1 MKKVL
6 FVATVVKTHIMEFHI
21 PYLKMFKEMGWE
33 TAVAARNDYENPA
46 DCVIPY
52 CDTYYNISF
61 ERNPLK
67 PGNLKAYKE
76 LKHIIDEG
84 EYDIIHC
91 HTPVGAML
99 TRLAAKQARKQG
111 TKVFYTAH
119 GFHFYKGAPAINW
132 ILYYPVE
139 KWLSRYT
146 DVLITI
152 NKEDYERAK
161 TFKAGKVCYVPGV
174 GIDLKKF
181 NVGYVN
187 KEQKR
192 KEIGVSA
199 DDFVLLSVGELI
211 PRKNHEVVI
220 RALSV
225 LKQLDKLNHIE
236 YVICG
241 RGAYETDLKKLAEGL
256 DVADHVHFLGYRND
270 ISEICNCAD
279 LFVFMS
285 HQEGLPVA
293 LMEAMACGLPAVCS
307 NIRGNTDL
315 IEDGVTGL
323 LANNTPEEVAESI
336 SEMKSDTALRNR
348 VASAALQKIKQFDL
362 SSVEDE
368 MSKIYGG
375 GVRNLVL
382 QGVYKG
388 QRIRKELGIPLD
400 AKVVLSVGE
409 VNKNKNHKVG
419 IEALAKLRDK
429 NTYYVICGRGPL
441 MEAHKELAQSL
452 GVGDRVVLTGY
463 RTDVADFYKMADVF
477 LFPSFREGL
486 PVAVMEAMA
495 SGLPV
500 VATRIRGSSD
510 LVQQGDLFEPTDVD
524 GIAKAITSVQLGR
537 VRHEIDAFD
546 IQSVVGSMKEVY
558 GSLVTR

>member
-52 CDTYYNISF
+52 CDTYYNIPF

-119 GFHFYKGAPAINW
+119 GFHFYKGALAINW

-323 LANNTPEEVAESI
+323 LANNTPEEVAQSI
-336 SEMKSDTALRNR
+336 SKMKSDTALRNR

-375 GVRNLVL
+375 GKKSCPAGSI
-382 QGVYKG
+382 QGT
-388 QRIRKELGIPLD
+388 EN
-400 AKVVLSVGE
+400 S
-409 VNKNKNHKVG
+409 
-419 IEALAKLRDK
+419 
-429 NTYYVICGRGPL
+429 
-441 MEAHKELAQSL
+441 
-452 GVGDRVVLTGY
+452 
-463 RTDVADFYKMADVF
+463 
-477 LFPSFREGL
+477 
-486 PVAVMEAMA
+486 
-495 SGLPV
+495 
-500 VATRIRGSSD
+500 
-510 LVQQGDLFEPTDVD
+510 
-524 GIAKAITSVQLGR
+524 
-537 VRHEIDAFD
+537 
-546 IQSVVGSMKEVY
+546 
-558 GSLVTR
+558 

>member
-52 CDTYYNISF
+52 CDIYYNISF

-76 LKHIIDEG
+76 LNRVIDEG

-99 TRLAAKQARKQG
+99 TRLAAKQARKKG

-174 GIDLKKF
+174 GI
-181 NVGYVN
+181 
-187 KEQKR
+187 
-192 KEIGVSA
+192 A
-199 DDFVLLSVGELI
+199 DDFALLSVGELI

-336 SEMKSDTALRNR
+336 SEMKNDAALRNR

-375 GVRNLVL
+375 GGKKSCPAGGI
-382 QGVYKG
+382 QGT
-388 QRIRKELGIPLD
+388 EN
-400 AKVVLSVGE
+400 S
-409 VNKNKNHKVG
+409 
-419 IEALAKLRDK
+419 
-429 NTYYVICGRGPL
+429 
-441 MEAHKELAQSL
+441 
-452 GVGDRVVLTGY
+452 
-463 RTDVADFYKMADVF
+463 
-477 LFPSFREGL
+477 
-486 PVAVMEAMA
+486 
-495 SGLPV
+495 
-500 VATRIRGSSD
+500 
-510 LVQQGDLFEPTDVD
+510 
-524 GIAKAITSVQLGR
+524 
-537 VRHEIDAFD
+537 
-546 IQSVVGSMKEVY
+546 
-558 GSLVTR
+558 

>member
-33 TAVAARNDYENPA
+33 TAVAARNDYENPS

-52 CDTYYNISF
+52 CDTYYDIPF

-67 PGNLKAYKE
+67 LGNMKAYKRLE
-76 LKHIIDEG
+76 KVIDDG
-84 EYDIIHC
+84 GYDIIHC

-99 TRLAAKQARKQG
+99 TRLAAKKARKNG
-111 TKVFYTAH
+111 TRVFYTAH

-152 NKEDYERAK
+152 NKEEYERAK

-187 KEQKR
+187 KERKR

-199 DDFVLLSVGELI
+199 NDFVLLSVGELI

-225 LKQLDKLNHIE
+225 LKQRDKLNHIE

-241 RGAYETDLKKLAEGL
+241 RGAYEADLKKLAEELG
-256 DVADHVHFLGYRND
+256 VADHIHFLGYRND
-270 ISEICNCAD
+270 ISEICNCSD

-285 HQEGLPVA
+285 RQEGLPVA

-315 IEDGVTGL
+315 IDDGVTGL
-323 LANNTPEEVAESI
+323 ISNNTPEELAEAI
-336 SEMKSDTALRNR
+336 NKMRNDTDLRDR
-348 VASAALQKIKQFDL
+348 LASAALQKIKQFDL

-368 MSKIYGG
+368 MTKIYRG
-375 GVRNLVL
+375 GVSNLAL

-388 QRIRKELGIPLD
+388 QEIRKELGIPLD

-419 IEALAKLRDK
+419 IEALAKLNDPDV
-429 NTYYVICGRGPL
+429 YYVICGRGPL
-441 MEAHKELAQSL
+441 MDAHKELAKEL

-495 SGLPV
+495 SRLPV
-500 VATRIRGSSD
+500 VATKIRGSSD
-510 LVQQGDLFEPTDVD
+510 LVQQGALFDPTDAD
-524 GIAKAITSVQLGR
+524 GMAKAIEKMQPRKVK
-537 VRHEIDAFD
+537 HETDVFEIHK
-546 IQSVVGSMKEVY
+546 VMESMKEIY
-558 GSLVTR
+558 GL

>member
-33 TAVAARNDYENPA
+33 TVVAARNDYENPA

-52 CDTYYNISF
+52 CDTYYNIPF

-67 PGNLKAYKE
+67 LGNLKAYTD
-76 LKHIIDEG
+76 LKKVIDG
-84 EYDIIHC
+84 GGYDIIHC

-99 TRLAAKQARKQG
+99 TRLAAKQARKNG

-119 GFHFYKGAPAINW
+119 GFHFYKGAPIINW
-132 ILYYPVE
+132 LLYYPVE

-161 TFKAGKVCYVPGV
+161 TFKAGRVCYVPGV

-181 NVGYVN
+181 NVGYVD

-192 KEIGVSA
+192 KEIGVAS

-220 RALSV
+220 QAMSV
-225 LKQLDKLNHIE
+225 LKQNGGLEHIE

-241 RGAYETDLKKLAEGL
+241 QGAYEVDLKKLAEEL
-256 DVADHVHFLGYRND
+256 SVADHIHFLGYRND

-315 IEDGVTGL
+315 IDDGVTGL
-323 LANNTPEEVAESI
+323 ISNNTPEELAGAI
-336 SEMKSDTALRNR
+336 DRMRNDTNLCDRL
-348 VASAALQKIKQFDL
+348 ASAALQKIKQFDL

-368 MSKIYGG
+368 MTKIY
-375 GVRNLVL
+375 
-382 QGVYKG
+382 
-388 QRIRKELGIPLD
+388 
-400 AKVVLSVGE
+400 VG
-409 VNKNKNHKVG
+409 KQS
-419 IEALAKLRDK
+419 
-429 NTYYVICGRGPL
+429 CPSGRL
-441 MEAHKELAQSL
+441 
-452 GVGDRVVLTGY
+452 
-463 RTDVADFYKMADVF
+463 
-477 LFPSFREGL
+477 
-486 PVAVMEAMA
+486 
-495 SGLPV
+495 
-500 VATRIRGSSD
+500 
-510 LVQQGDLFEPTDVD
+510 
-524 GIAKAITSVQLGR
+524 
-537 VRHEIDAFD
+537 
-546 IQSVVGSMKEVY
+546 
-558 GSLVTR
+558 

>member
-52 CDTYYNISF
+52 CDTYYNIPF

-99 TRLAAKQARKQG
+99 TRLAAKQARKKG

-152 NKEDYERAK
+152 NKEDFERAK
-161 TFKAGKVCYVPGV
+161 TFRAGKVCYVPGV

-192 KEIGVSA
+192 KEIGV
-199 DDFVLLSVGELI
+199 
-211 PRKNHEVVI
+211 
-220 RALSV
+220 
-225 LKQLDKLNHIE
+225 
-236 YVICG
+236 
-241 RGAYETDLKKLAEGL
+241 
-256 DVADHVHFLGYRND
+256 
-270 ISEICNCAD
+270 
-279 LFVFMS
+279 
-285 HQEGLPVA
+285 
-293 LMEAMACGLPAVCS
+293 
-307 NIRGNTDL
+307 
-315 IEDGVTGL
+315 
-323 LANNTPEEVAESI
+323 
-336 SEMKSDTALRNR
+336 
-348 VASAALQKIKQFDL
+348 
-362 SSVEDE
+362 
-368 MSKIYGG
+368 
-375 GVRNLVL
+375 
-382 QGVYKG
+382 
-388 QRIRKELGIPLD
+388 
-400 AKVVLSVGE
+400 
-409 VNKNKNHKVG
+409 
-419 IEALAKLRDK
+419 
-429 NTYYVICGRGPL
+429 
-441 MEAHKELAQSL
+441 
-452 GVGDRVVLTGY
+452 
-463 RTDVADFYKMADVF
+463 
-477 LFPSFREGL
+477 
-486 PVAVMEAMA
+486 
-495 SGLPV
+495 
-500 VATRIRGSSD
+500 
-510 LVQQGDLFEPTDVD
+510 
-524 GIAKAITSVQLGR
+524 
-537 VRHEIDAFD
+537 
-546 IQSVVGSMKEVY
+546 
-558 GSLVTR
+558 

>member
-1 MKKVL
+1 MEKVL

-52 CDTYYNISF
+52 CDTYYNIPF

-67 PGNLKAYKE
+67 PGNLKAYTE
-76 LKHIIDEG
+76 LKTVIDKG
-84 EYDIIHC
+84 GYDIIHC

-99 TRLAAKQARKQG
+99 TRLAAKQARKNG

-132 ILYYPVE
+132 FLYYPVE

-161 TFKAGKVCYVPGV
+161 TFKAGRVCYVPGV

-181 NVGYVN
+181 NAGYVD

-192 KEIGVSA
+192 NEIGVDP

-220 RALSV
+220 RAMSV
-225 LKQLDKLNHIE
+225 LKQGGSLDHIE

-241 RGAYETDLKKLAEGL
+241 RGAYEADLKKLAEGL
-256 DVADHVHFLGYRND
+256 DVADHIHFLGYRND

-315 IEDGVTGL
+315 IDDGVTGL
-323 LANNTPEEVAESI
+323 ISDNTPEELAEAI
-336 SEMKSDTALRNR
+336 SKMRNDAVLRDR
-348 VASAALQKIKQFDL
+348 LASAALQRIKQFDL
-362 SSVEDE
+362 KNVEQV
-368 MSKIYGG
+368 MRTIY
-375 GVRNLVL
+375 
-382 QGVYKG
+382 
-388 QRIRKELGIPLD
+388 LG
-400 AKVVLSVGE
+400 LSRS
-409 VNKNKNHKVG
+409 
-419 IEALAKLRDK
+419 I
-429 NTYYVICGRGPL
+429 
-441 MEAHKELAQSL
+441 
-452 GVGDRVVLTGY
+452 
-463 RTDVADFYKMADVF
+463 
-477 LFPSFREGL
+477 
-486 PVAVMEAMA
+486 
-495 SGLPV
+495 
-500 VATRIRGSSD
+500 
-510 LVQQGDLFEPTDVD
+510 
-524 GIAKAITSVQLGR
+524 
-537 VRHEIDAFD
+537 
-546 IQSVVGSMKEVY
+546 
-558 GSLVTR
+558 

>member
-1 MKKVL
+1 MEKVL

-52 CDTYYNISF
+52 CDTYYNIPF

-67 PGNLKAYKE
+67 PGNLKAYTE
-76 LKHIIDEG
+76 LKTVIDKG
-84 EYDIIHC
+84 GYDIIHC

-99 TRLAAKQARKQG
+99 TRLAAKQARKNG

-119 GFHFYKGAPAINW
+119 GFHFYKSAPAINW
-132 ILYYPVE
+132 FLYYPVE

-161 TFKAGKVCYVPGV
+161 TFKAGRVCYVPGV

-181 NVGYVN
+181 NAGYVD

-192 KEIGVSA
+192 NEIGVDP

-220 RALSV
+220 RAMSV
-225 LKQLDKLNHIE
+225 LKQGGSLDHIE

-241 RGAYETDLKKLAEGL
+241 RGAYEADLKKLAEGL
-256 DVADHVHFLGYRND
+256 DVADHIHFLGYRND

-315 IEDGVTGL
+315 IDDGVTGL
-323 LANNTPEEVAESI
+323 ISDNTPEELAEAI
-336 SEMKSDTALRNR
+336 SKMRNDAVLRDR
-348 VASAALQKIKQFDL
+348 LASAALQRIKQFDL
-362 SSVEDE
+362 KNVEQV
-368 MSKIYGG
+368 MRTIY
-375 GVRNLVL
+375 
-382 QGVYKG
+382 
-388 QRIRKELGIPLD
+388 LG
-400 AKVVLSVGE
+400 LSRS
-409 VNKNKNHKVG
+409 
-419 IEALAKLRDK
+419 I
-429 NTYYVICGRGPL
+429 
-441 MEAHKELAQSL
+441 
-452 GVGDRVVLTGY
+452 
-463 RTDVADFYKMADVF
+463 
-477 LFPSFREGL
+477 
-486 PVAVMEAMA
+486 
-495 SGLPV
+495 
-500 VATRIRGSSD
+500 
-510 LVQQGDLFEPTDVD
+510 
-524 GIAKAITSVQLGR
+524 
-537 VRHEIDAFD
+537 
-546 IQSVVGSMKEVY
+546 
-558 GSLVTR
+558 

>member
-52 CDTYYNISF
+52 CDTYYNIPF

-99 TRLAAKQARKQG
+99 TRLAAKQARKKG

-199 DDFVLLSVGELI
+199 NDFVLLSVGELI

-225 LKQLDKLNHIE
+225 LKQRDKLNHIE

-241 RGAYETDLKKLAEGL
+241 RGAYEADLKKLAEELG
-256 DVADHVHFLGYRND
+256 VADHIHFLGYRND

-368 MSKIYGG
+368 MTKIYGG
-375 GVRNLVL
+375 GLSNLAL

-388 QRIRKELGIPLD
+388 QQIRKELGIPLD

-419 IEALAKLRDK
+419 IEALAKLNDPDV
-429 NTYYVICGRGPL
+429 YYVICGRGPL
-441 MEAHKELAQSL
+441 MDAHKELAKEL

-500 VATRIRGSSD
+500 VATKIRGSSD
-510 LVQQGDLFEPTDVD
+510 LVQQGALFDPTDVD
-524 GIAKAITSVQLGR
+524 GIAKAIETPRQDNAK
-537 VRHEIDAFD
+537 HETAVFD
-546 IQSVVGSMKEVY
+546 IHKVMESMKTIY
-558 GSLVTR
+558 GV

>member
-52 CDTYYNISF
+52 CDTYYNIPF

-323 LANNTPEEVAESI
+323 LANNTPEEVAQSI
-336 SEMKSDTALRNR
+336 SKMKSDTTLRNR

-375 GVRNLVL
+375 VRNLAL

-441 MEAHKELAQSL
+441 MEAHKELAQSM
-452 GVGDRVVLTGY
+452 GVGDRVIFTGY

-524 GIAKAITSVQLGR
+524 GIARAITSVQLGR

>member
-21 PYLKMFKEMGWE
+21 PYLKMFEEMGWE

-52 CDTYYNISF
+52 CDTYYNVPF

-119 GFHFYKGAPAINW
+119 GFHFYKGAPVINW

-181 NVGYVN
+181 NAGYVN

-241 RGAYETDLKKLAEGL
+241 RGAYEADLRKLAEEL
-256 DVADHVHFLGYRND
+256 DVADHVYFLGYCND

-362 SSVEDE
+362 SSMEDE
-368 MSKIYGG
+368 MSKIYGE
-375 GVRNLVL
+375 VRNLAL

-419 IEALAKLRDK
+419 IEALAKLRGK

-463 RTDVADFYKMADVF
+463 RTDVADFYKMANVF

-524 GIAKAITSVQLGR
+524 GIAKAIETLQQSNVK
-537 VRHEIDAFD
+537 HETAVFD
-546 IQSVVGSMKEVY
+546 IHKVMESMKTIY
-558 GSLVTR
+558 GV

>member
-6 FVATVVKTHIMEFHI
+6 FVATVVKTHIMEFHV

-52 CDTYYNISF
+52 CDTYYDIPF
-61 ERNPLK
+61 ERNPFKLE
-67 PGNLKAYKE
+67 NLKAYKE
-76 LKHIIDEG
+76 LKKVIDNG
-84 EYDIIHC
+84 RYDIIHC

-99 TRLAAKQARKQG
+99 TRLAAKQARKNG

-132 ILYYPVE
+132 VLYYPVE

-161 TFKAGKVCYVPGV
+161 AFKAGRVCYVPGV

-181 NVGYVN
+181 NVDYVD

-192 KEIGVSA
+192 KEIGVDS

-220 RALSV
+220 RAMSV
-225 LKQLDKLNHIE
+225 LKQNGGLEHIE

-241 RGAYETDLKKLAEGL
+241 QGTYEVDLKKLAEEL
-256 DVADHVHFLGYRND
+256 SVADHIHFLGYRND

-315 IEDGVTGL
+315 IDDGVTGL
-323 LANNTPEEVAESI
+323 IPNNTPEELAGAI
-336 SEMKSDTALRNR
+336 NRMRNDTNLCDRL
-348 VASAALQKIKQFDL
+348 ASAALQKIKQFDL
-362 SSVEDE
+362 SSVEE
-368 MSKIYGG
+368 RMKIIY
-375 GVRNLVL
+375 
-382 QGVYKG
+382 
-388 QRIRKELGIPLD
+388 
-400 AKVVLSVGE
+400 
-409 VNKNKNHKVG
+409 
-419 IEALAKLRDK
+419 
-429 NTYYVICGRGPL
+429 RG
-441 MEAHKELAQSL
+441 
-452 GVGDRVVLTGY
+452 
-463 RTDVADFYKMADVF
+463 
-477 LFPSFREGL
+477 
-486 PVAVMEAMA
+486 
-495 SGLPV
+495 
-500 VATRIRGSSD
+500 
-510 LVQQGDLFEPTDVD
+510 
-524 GIAKAITSVQLGR
+524 
-537 VRHEIDAFD
+537 
-546 IQSVVGSMKEVY
+546 
-558 GSLVTR
+558 

>member
-52 CDTYYNISF
+52 CDTYYNIPF

-375 GVRNLVL
+375 VRNLVL

-524 GIAKAITSVQLGR
+524 GIAKAIETLQQSNAK
-537 VRHEIDAFD
+537 HETAVFD
-546 IQSVVGSMKEVY
+546 IHKVMESMKTIYEIEI
-558 GSLVTR
+558 

>member
-52 CDTYYNISF
+52 CDTYYNIPF

-76 LKHIIDEG
+76 LKHIIGEG

-99 TRLAAKQARKQG
+99 TRLAAKQARKKG

-199 DDFVLLSVGELI
+199 NDFVLLSVGELI

-225 LKQLDKLNHIE
+225 LKQLDKLSHIE

-241 RGAYETDLKKLAEGL
+241 RGAYETDLKKLAEELG
-256 DVADHVHFLGYRND
+256 VADHIHFLGYRND

-323 LANNTPEEVAESI
+323 ISNNTPEELAEVI
-336 SEMKSDTALRNR
+336 NEMRNDAVLRDR
-348 VASAALQKIKQFDL
+348 LSSAALQKIKQFDL

-368 MSKIYGG
+368 MTKIYGG
-375 GVRNLVL
+375 VSNLAL

-388 QRIRKELGIPLD
+388 QQIRRELGIPLN

-419 IEALAKLRDK
+419 IEALAKLNDPDV
-429 NTYYVICGRGPL
+429 YYVICGRGPL

-524 GIAKAITSVQLGR
+524 GIAKAIETLQQSNAK
-537 VRHEIDAFD
+537 HETAVFD
-546 IQSVVGSMKEVY
+546 IHKVMESMKTIY
-558 GSLVTR
+558 GV

>member
-52 CDTYYNISF
+52 CDTYYNIPF

-524 GIAKAITSVQLGR
+524 GIAKAIETLQQSNAK
-537 VRHEIDAFD
+537 HETAVFD
-546 IQSVVGSMKEVY
+546 IHKVMESMKTIYEIEI
-558 GSLVTR
+558 

>member
-6 FVATVVKTHIMEFHI
+6 FVATVVKTHIMEFHT

-52 CDTYYNISF
+52 CDTYYNIPF

-99 TRLAAKQARKQG
+99 TRLAAKQARKKG

-181 NVGYVN
+181 NAGYVN

-241 RGAYETDLKKLAEGL
+241 RGSYEADLRKLAEGL

-323 LANNTPEEVAESI
+323 LANNTPEEVAQSI
-336 SEMKSDTALRNR
+336 SKMKSDTALRNR

-375 GVRNLVL
+375 VRNLVL

-388 QRIRKELGIPLD
+388 QRIRKELGIPLN
-400 AKVVLSVGE
+400 AKVILSVGE

-452 GVGDRVVLTGY
+452 GVGDRVILTGY

-524 GIAKAITSVQLGR
+524 GIAKAIETLQQSNVK
-537 VRHEIDAFD
+537 HETAVFD
-546 IQSVVGSMKEVY
+546 IHKVMESMKTIY
-558 GSLVTR
+558 GV

>member
-52 CDTYYNISF
+52 CDIYYNIPF

-99 TRLAAKQARKQG
+99 TRLAAKPARKQG

-181 NVGYVN
+181 NAGYVN

-241 RGAYETDLKKLAEGL
+241 RGSYEADLRKLAEGL

-323 LANNTPEEVAESI
+323 LANNTPEEVAQSI
-336 SEMKSDTALRNR
+336 SKMKSDTALRNR

-375 GVRNLVL
+375 GVRNHLVL

-388 QRIRKELGIPLD
+388 QRIRKELGIPLN
-400 AKVVLSVGE
+400 AKVILSVGE

-452 GVGDRVVLTGY
+452 GVGDRVILTGY

-524 GIAKAITSVQLGR
+524 GIAKAIETLQQSNVK
-537 VRHEIDAFD
+537 HETAVFD
-546 IQSVVGSMKEVY
+546 IHKVMESMKTIY
-558 GSLVTR
+558 GV

>member
-21 PYLKMFKEMGWE
+21 PYLKMFKEEGWE
-33 TAVAARNDYENPA
+33 TAVAARNDYENPD

-52 CDTYYNISF
+52 CDTYYNIPF

-67 PGNLKAYKE
+67 PSNLRAYKE
-76 LKHIIDEG
+76 LKHVIDEG

-132 ILYYPVE
+132 LLYYPAE

-161 TFKAGKVCYVPGV
+161 TFKAAKVCYVPGV

-241 RGAYETDLKKLAEGL
+241 RGAYEADLRKLAEGL

-323 LANNTPEEVAESI
+323 LANNTPEEVAQSI
-336 SEMKSDTALRNR
+336 SKMKNDTALRNR

-375 GVRNLVL
+375 GGVRNLVL

-388 QRIRKELGIPLD
+388 QRIRKELGIPLN
-400 AKVVLSVGE
+400 AKVILSVGE

-441 MEAHKELAQSL
+441 MKAHKELAQSL

-500 VATRIRGSSD
+500 IATKIRGSSD
-510 LVQQGDLFEPTDVD
+510 LVQQGALFDPTDVD
-524 GIAKAITSVQLGR
+524 GIARAIETLQQSNVK
-537 VRHEIDAFD
+537 HETAVFD
-546 IQSVVGSMKEVY
+546 IHKVMESMKTIY
-558 GSLVTR
+558 GV

>member
-6 FVATVVKTHIMEFHI
+6 FVATVVKTHIMEFHV

-52 CDTYYNISF
+52 CDTYYDIPF
-61 ERNPLK
+61 ERNPFKLE
-67 PGNLKAYKE
+67 NLKAYKE
-76 LKHIIDEG
+76 LKKVIDNG
-84 EYDIIHC
+84 RYDIIHC

-99 TRLAAKQARKQG
+99 TRLAAKQARKNG

-132 ILYYPVE
+132 VLYYPVE

-161 TFKAGKVCYVPGV
+161 AFKAGRVCYVPGV

-181 NVGYVN
+181 NVDYVD

-192 KEIGVSA
+192 KEIGVDS

-220 RALSV
+220 RAMSV
-225 LKQLDKLNHIE
+225 LKQNGGLEHIE

-241 RGAYETDLKKLAEGL
+241 QGTYEVDLKKLAEEL
-256 DVADHVHFLGYRND
+256 SVADHIHFLGYRND

-315 IEDGVTGL
+315 IDDGVTGL
-323 LANNTPEEVAESI
+323 IPNNTPEELAGAI
-336 SEMKSDTALRNR
+336 NRMRNDTNLCDRL
-348 VASAALQKIKQFDL
+348 ASAALQKIKQFDL
-362 SSVEDE
+362 SSMEE
-368 MSKIYGG
+368 RMKIIY
-375 GVRNLVL
+375 
-382 QGVYKG
+382 
-388 QRIRKELGIPLD
+388 
-400 AKVVLSVGE
+400 
-409 VNKNKNHKVG
+409 
-419 IEALAKLRDK
+419 
-429 NTYYVICGRGPL
+429 RG
-441 MEAHKELAQSL
+441 
-452 GVGDRVVLTGY
+452 
-463 RTDVADFYKMADVF
+463 
-477 LFPSFREGL
+477 
-486 PVAVMEAMA
+486 
-495 SGLPV
+495 
-500 VATRIRGSSD
+500 
-510 LVQQGDLFEPTDVD
+510 
-524 GIAKAITSVQLGR
+524 
-537 VRHEIDAFD
+537 
-546 IQSVVGSMKEVY
+546 
-558 GSLVTR
+558 